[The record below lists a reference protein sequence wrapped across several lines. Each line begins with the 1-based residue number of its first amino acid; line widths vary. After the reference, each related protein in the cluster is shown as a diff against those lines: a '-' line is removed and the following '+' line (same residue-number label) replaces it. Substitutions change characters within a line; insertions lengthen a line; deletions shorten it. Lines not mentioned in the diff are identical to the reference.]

1 METILVVDDNREIVD
16 SLGKL
21 LAIEGYEI
29 LTACDGIEA
38 LDKMETEKVDLI
50 LLDVMMPR
58 LNGLSALMK
67 IREKHNIPAII
78 LSAKTEESDK
88 VSGLS
93 LGADAYIEKRTIR
106 RNFWRGSR
114 RSFEDTRPMAE
125 AGQPRRKGQKSPMAG
140 LCLTTSRNSFSW
152 MERRCG

>member
-29 LTACDGIEA
+29 LTACDGMEA

-58 LNGLSALMK
+58 LDG
-67 IREKHNIPAII
+67 IRATLKATRCQGFRWARTITSKN
-78 LSAKTEESDK
+78 
-88 VSGLS
+88 
-93 LGADAYIEKRTIR
+93 RTIR

-152 MERRCG
+152 MERRCA

>member
-58 LNGLSALMK
+58 LNGL
-67 IREKHNIPAII
+67 
-78 LSAKTEESDK
+78 
-88 VSGLS
+88 
-93 LGADAYIEKRTIR
+93 
-106 RNFWRGSR
+106 
-114 RSFEDTRPMAE
+114 
-125 AGQPRRKGQKSPMAG
+125 
-140 LCLTTSRNSFSW
+140 
-152 MERRCG
+152 